1 MYINDYSNQWAYWFG
16 TAAIQHTELSS
27 ATNTKSGTG
36 SITGGLRGLS
46 YPSNWTSAYR
56 AEFLAALR
64 TAAGGHITPLA
75 LQALNASGDPSVF
88 FPILKLTPKVEGASA
103 LYLKFPISM
112 VPHSSTAVKPSGS
125 SPSEIFYGRF
135 QNTNTNR
142 SIINYAAL
150 TPESADAV
158 TFNNT
163 LNAFYVETAGTGLGD
178 VTCEITDLEYR
189 CLIDNDNGNIGMR
202 FQLSGV
208 LTDVDT
214 EETDTDVAGEFIIW
228 MSLGAAANAYGFEEQ
243 EGGLYPVPTSLIPL
257 RDALNAHGT
266 NFNTNIDVYDETQE
280 DVNNMFLSN
289 YVGTLAY
296 TFVRFETP
304 VGTIRCYT
312 PMQFTHFITRS
323 FTDNDTPRVYRVVKY
338 RVVNTNVIEYDFV
351 VDYLKDY
358 WQHFGITAESMP
370 LLLRSTDPDDYN
382 KYMPDPKLPYSGTFL
397 HTEYS
402 SSSEQTVAIVFSQP
416 DTETGRETG
425 TLTFALEWDTYME
438 FLDWWMSDSVVL
450 DHQEALLGRV
460 VDVYLVPYSQYS
472 DIYVSQIYS
481 FSLPIVGTTQSATF
495 TPTGTMYKLNTG
507 HRNTSNLSNYVNGS
521 IDCTGLDM
529 SDGRWFM
536 NPPIAH
542 IPCYGDIQ
550 LPKTALYYLDRIGNI
565 PFKYIVDINDGAV
578 AISFEPYTDVL
589 PAISLP
595 RLPLPSCAAVQA
607 IKQVNRSRLD
617 AYASVGMSLG
627 TSALGL
633 GAFGQSAAGDST
645 LTTARARAASAA
657 AAERANAGAALG
669 SLGTGVGA
677 LMGTAVSLASAADR
691 FDSLEKSITET
702 VGVVGHK
709 TSGII
714 SLYQSATLRF
724 TIPDLAISLPDFY
737 GINGYPCLKKWQSAL
752 DGCRYWIELQ
762 GSLKGT
768 EEYIAGV
775 RAAIDGRGIVYNYT

>member
-27 ATNTKSGTG
+27 AANTKTGTG
-36 SITGGLRGLS
+36 SITGSLRGLI

-75 LQALNASGDPSVF
+75 LQALNAGGDPSDF

-112 VPHSSTAVKPSGS
+112 VPHSSSAVKPSGS
-125 SPSEIFYGRF
+125 SPSEIYYGRF

-142 SIINYAAL
+142 SITNYAAL
-150 TPESADAV
+150 TPEAATQVS
-158 TFNNT
+158 FNNT
-163 LNAFYVETAGTGLGD
+163 LNGFYVETFGTGLGD

-189 CLIDNDNGNIGMR
+189 CLIDNDNGNIGLW

-266 NFNTNIDVYDETQE
+266 NFKTNIDVYDETQE
-280 DVNNMFLSN
+280 DVNNMFLNN

-296 TFVRFETP
+296 TFVKFETP

-323 FTDNDTPRVYRVVKY
+323 FTDNDTPRVYRVIKY
-338 RVVNTNVIEYDFV
+338 RVINTNVIEYDFV

-382 KYMPDPKLPYSGTFL
+382 KHISDPMIPYNGTFTPEIYHSTTSVRVCIVLCYPDTVQTGRESGTLSFAMPMSTYTAFLNWWRTDQTVLDNMSVFSSYILDVYLIPYSG
-397 HTEYS
+397 S
-402 SSSEQTVAIVFSQP
+402 N
-416 DTETGRETG
+416 
-425 TLTFALEWDTYME
+425 
-438 FLDWWMSDSVVL
+438 
-450 DHQEALLGRV
+450 
-460 VDVYLVPYSQYS
+460 
-472 DIYVSQIYS
+472 DIYISTVNS
-481 FSLPIVGTTQSATF
+481 FSFVNTNGDTATF
-495 TPTGTMYKLNTG
+495 TGSDIW
-507 HRNTSNLSNYVNGS
+507 RVNTSEFVSGQISNYVQSS
-521 IDCTGLDM
+521 IVCTGLDM
-529 SDGRWFM
+529 ADSRYFESH
-536 NPPIAH
+536 PIAH
-542 IPCYGDIQ
+542 IPCYGDVTV
-550 LPKTALYYLDRIGNI
+550 PREALEYLDANNLLS
-565 PFKYIVDINDGAV
+565 FKYIINVGDGAV
-578 AISFEPYTDVL
+578 AISFEPFTDVMQ
-589 PAISLP
+589 AIALP
-595 RLPLPSCAAVQA
+595 RLPLPENNQVQA
-607 IKQVNRSRLD
+607 LRSVERNRQN
-617 AYASVGMSLG
+617 AYE
-627 TSALGL
+627 SA
-633 GAFGQSAAGDST
+633 
-645 LTTARARAASAA
+645 
-657 AAERANAGAALG
+657 
-669 SLGTGVGA
+669 
-677 LMGTAVSLASAADR
+677 LASAGMSAASGNFLGIGASVASVITATSSYARQADQIR
-691 FDSLEKSITET
+691 ET
-702 VGVVGHK
+702 VGQTSFK
-709 TSGII
+709 TSGLI
-714 SLYQSATLRF
+714 STYQQQALRF
-724 TIPDLAISLPDFY
+724 NIPDTSVNLTDFY
-737 GINGYPCLKKWQSAL
+737 DLNGYPCLKKWQSAL

-768 EEYIAGV
+768 EEYIGGV